1 MTLKKLGAVLLLV
14 FLIAF
19 SIYKIATYPYLTK
32 EEKALIKTY
41 DLDKEEL
48 PEPIQEDCKAET
60 FEVNFENY
68 RIKFTKLASY
78 DITARVEA
86 YRDYSTFFLRT
97 DRNHSTYISNAISP
111 RDLVLSWGDISSNK
125 NHGLIKY
132 KNQNPFETRY
142 VELDIDQKLLGIHPM
157 YYIMYHTSNN
167 HVITVGNEK
176 AEKRLMSLKKGD
188 IVRITGYL
196 VEAKYYL
203 GTRKVGSWGPSSLT
217 RRDYNTPTSCEII
230 YVENLVKMK
239 KK

>member
-1 MTLKKLGAVLLLV
+1 MTLKKLGAVLLLA

-19 SIYKIATYPYLTK
+19 SIYQIATYPYLTK
-32 EEKALIKTY
+32 EEKALVKTY

-48 PEPIQEDCKAET
+48 PEPIQEDCKQET
-60 FEVNFENY
+60 FSVNFERYTLN
-68 RIKFTKLASY
+68 FTKLATY
-78 DITARVEA
+78 DITGRVEA
-86 YRDYSTFFLRT
+86 YRNYSNNFMVTNK
-97 DRNHSTYISNAISP
+97 NHLTYICNAISP

-125 NHGLIKY
+125 NHGLVKY

-142 VELDIDQKLLGIHPM
+142 VELDIDPKLLGIHPM

-167 HVITVGNEK
+167 HVITIGNEK
-176 AEKRLMSLKKGD
+176 AEKRLRNLKKGD

-196 VEAKYYL
+196 VEANYYL

-217 RRDYNTPTSCEII
+217 RKDYNTSTSCEIL